1 MASERHKIESM
12 LFNEHKRKELEEARL
27 FYHNKMMTERDHFE
41 EEHILAYRKVKQEMQ
56 AL

>member
-1 MASERHKIESM
+1 LALERHKIESM